1 VKREAKVSCGA
12 ETLVGNRYISGQ
24 RAHLGE
30 LRAGEKS
37 GLFEYPAGACLFPT
51 MCKGF
56 SSLKT
61 SARAVVYRWVP
72 A

>member
-1 VKREAKVSCGA
+1 MKRESKVSCGA

-24 RAHLGE
+24 RARLGE

-37 GLFEYPAGACLFPT
+37 GLFEHPAGAFLFPT
-51 MCKGF
+51 MCKEF
-56 SSLKT
+56 SILKT